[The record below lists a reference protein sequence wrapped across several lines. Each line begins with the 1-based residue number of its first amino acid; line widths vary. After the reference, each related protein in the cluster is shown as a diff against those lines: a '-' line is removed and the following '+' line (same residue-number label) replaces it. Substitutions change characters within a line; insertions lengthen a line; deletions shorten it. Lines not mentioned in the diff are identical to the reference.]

1 MVYFSS
7 VEIFETV
14 AAQRF
19 HRFLWEKLN
28 VTHKDNLSTKRK
40 RRVSAGTERKRG
52 TKTTPE
58 FATQT

>member
-19 HRFLWEKLN
+19 HRFLWEKSN
-28 VTHKDNLSTKRK
+28 VTYKGNPSTKRK
-40 RRVSAGTERKRG
+40 RRVSAETERKQG

-58 FATQT
+58 FAMQT